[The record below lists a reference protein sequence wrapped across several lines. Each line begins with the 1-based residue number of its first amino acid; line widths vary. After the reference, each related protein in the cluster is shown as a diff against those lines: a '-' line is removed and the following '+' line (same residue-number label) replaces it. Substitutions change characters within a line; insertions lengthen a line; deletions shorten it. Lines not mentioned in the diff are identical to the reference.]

1 MALSLRQSFHRW
13 RHQVKLLLQIIEA
26 NSCIYAVP
34 IENFVV
40 NELALDYAAIDILF
54 VQNVEH
60 GLEELAIGELG
71 GKVLNLG

>member
-1 MALSLRQSFHRW
+1 MTLSLRQSFHCW

-71 GKVLNLG
+71 SKVLNLG